1 MSGRWGT
8 LRTSFLGAR
17 VLLLVP
23 RGGGGKGTGESHV
36 QLGSQQTCGLI

>member
-1 MSGRWGT
+1 MGHPEDFIS
-8 LRTSFLGAR
+8 GAR